1 MIISCKNLFFFKII
15 LIYKQCG
22 RYITSTRLFSFIY
35 KKKKKQ
41 NRIKFVPLLTA
52 TLFLCSERHF

>member
-22 RYITSTRLFSFIY
+22 SYITSTRLFSFIY
-35 KKKKKQ
+35 KKKKNKTVL
-41 NRIKFVPLLTA
+41 NLYLY
-52 TLFLCSERHF
+52 